1 MVQKIYKRIGIRRDR
16 NLSDLSNTR
25 ESLNNLL
32 DALVDDAN
40 STFISEDL
48 NVIRN
53 IFAYG
58 LDPADYSIFAESAVK
73 VTNSSGIE
81 EFFSPSITYQNRLD
95 RFRVFSGEP
104 RIFGGNG
111 LTARYFDPQNI
122 NQYSQEIFS
131 GQPFKEDQFWEQGN
145 FSYTGK
151 IVPES
156 VDSNGGVLWEGF
168 FIPTQTGSHTFR
180 ITSTGCFTF
189 DFQKEGYISGINT
202 YTEISRVGIASTFA
216 ASGTSGT
223 NQITLSS
230 ASNTTFVGIGQSVSA
245 AFIRSDTEVTGF
257 NRSTGVITL
266 ESPSGNAVTSTS
278 SGNVTFYRTFGQEA
292 SISYS
297 THVLTKYDRYRIRFR
312 YFVPE
317 DINATNEV
325 RSIDIG
331 HQSPTGGGANNLRYN
346 YLYSLNYDFND
357 SSRGDI
363 NEFLDTS
370 ILSGGGEIGG
380 TSNSNDYVKVIST
393 KKVDI
398 KYEPKT
404 SVSGI
409 TRLTVSGTISNS
421 SNVLS
426 LSDTSNLEIG
436 NYVFGTG
443 IPDNTRIT
451 DIDIN
456 QYVLL
461 SNAATS
467 SGTYT
472 MTFINHRGFIKRA
485 TGSSSGSTFTLS
497 SGNTSDLKTGMILI
511 GNGAQAYTGITTT
524 GSASSFTISPS
535 QTISSTNVYFYQSR
549 GLINNSLDLFC
560 LPSSTRCLIA
570 SSNTSSGASIVPVTS
585 TTGISNGWYVY
596 GFQFEPNTTIVAFTS
611 NSITLSDPTIRN
623 LVSGSNFTVSS
634 STDEEKGLCCPPT
647 DTSPPFNPT
656 LEGLETVSGYEN
668 LKIDS
673 GDILFDSLTAVVS
686 GGNISNY
693 VAGDTSGSR
702 LNIQTPSGTY
712 KILCA

>member
-122 NQYSQEIFS
+122 KQYSQEIFS

-331 HQSPTGGGANNLRYN
+331 HQSPAGGGADNLRYN

-398 KYEPKT
+398 KY
-404 SVSGI
+404 
-409 TRLTVSGTISNS
+409 N
-421 SNVLS
+421 
-426 LSDTSNLEIG
+426 
-436 NYVFGTG
+436 
-443 IPDNTRIT
+443 
-451 DIDIN
+451 
-456 QYVLL
+456 
-461 SNAATS
+461 
-467 SGTYT
+467 
-472 MTFINHRGFIKRA
+472 
-485 TGSSSGSTFTLS
+485 
-497 SGNTSDLKTGMILI
+497 
-511 GNGAQAYTGITTT
+511 
-524 GSASSFTISPS
+524 
-535 QTISSTNVYFYQSR
+535 
-549 GLINNSLDLFC
+549 C
-560 LPSSTRCLIA
+560 
-570 SSNTSSGASIVPVTS
+570 
-585 TTGISNGWYVY
+585 
-596 GFQFEPNTTIVAFTS
+596 
-611 NSITLSDPTIRN
+611 
-623 LVSGSNFTVSS
+623 
-634 STDEEKGLCCPPT
+634 
-647 DTSPPFNPT
+647 
-656 LEGLETVSGYEN
+656 
-668 LKIDS
+668 
-673 GDILFDSLTAVVS
+673 
-686 GGNISNY
+686 
-693 VAGDTSGSR
+693 
-702 LNIQTPSGTY
+702 
-712 KILCA
+712 